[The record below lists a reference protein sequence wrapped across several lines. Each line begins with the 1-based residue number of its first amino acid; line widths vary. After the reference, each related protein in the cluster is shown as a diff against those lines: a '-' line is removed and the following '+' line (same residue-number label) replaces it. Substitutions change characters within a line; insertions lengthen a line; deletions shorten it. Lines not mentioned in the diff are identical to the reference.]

1 MELRL
6 CILTRIKNNWSLESS
21 FFRNK
26 NEECRDGTVPKIG
39 KGISVACNNNPTIAF
54 KSSEL
59 FHIHVHVKTWV
70 GKVWTG
76 SSKTKDK
83 KVEVCVCVYKLT
95 LTPQHSIDFTLGE
108 GVGQLRVGVED
119 VIWGWQNK
127 VPNYTDSSSCHGSS
141 CIT

>member
-1 MELRL
+1 MPGGNEPGCNRPGVDGPGCDGPGGDRL
-6 CILTRIKNNWSLESS
+6 GRMGWQLGL
-21 FFRNK
+21 
-26 NEECRDGTVPKIG
+26 
-39 KGISVACNNNPTIAF
+39 
-54 KSSEL
+54 
-59 FHIHVHVKTWV
+59 
-70 GKVWTG
+70 
-76 SSKTKDK
+76 KTKDK

-95 LTPQHSIDFTLGE
+95 LTPQHSIDFTLGEVGEGVGPLGEVGE